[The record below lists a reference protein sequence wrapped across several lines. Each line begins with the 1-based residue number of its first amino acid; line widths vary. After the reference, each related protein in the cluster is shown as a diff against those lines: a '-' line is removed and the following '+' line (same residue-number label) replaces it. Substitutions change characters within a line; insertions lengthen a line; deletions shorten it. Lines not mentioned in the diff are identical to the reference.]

1 MSDKYKHSERLEET
15 LRYLNDAMTNE
26 ERYSFE
32 REMERDPFMLEA
44 FEGLSDIRVSD
55 MEKDIRSL
63 DIMTGKKRNSFFIVK
78 VLAYAAGFALLFSLG
93 YWALQSIDFSKHQTA
108 KSTNES
114 ENILLREPYKPA
126 TTATI
131 DSIATVD
138 STKAILAD
146 AGLKQSKT
154 ESDLS
159 GKANGL
165 LSEKSPLSQKNQ
177 TTPKDLTKK
186 KLAIKGAGEQTFS
199 QKAQEPSKTMEV
211 SENPGS
217 ESSAQT
223 PAVSDVRQRS
233 TEDIAE
239 VENALKR
246 PGVNAE
252 PQPLGGNTLYRDY
265 LEKNAK
271 YPEGIQNAKKEFV
284 KVKFKISKTGQPFNL
299 VVEKSPDQEFSREA
313 IRLIL
318 DGPKWSPE
326 IKDGIP
332 VVGEVSV
339 KINFKP

>member
-1 MSDKYKHSERLEET
+1 MSDKYKQSERLEET

-32 REMERDPFMLEA
+32 REMERDPFMQEA
-44 FEGLSDIRVSD
+44 FEGLSGIKVSD

-63 DIMTGKKRNSFFIVK
+63 DIMTGKKRKSFFIVK
-78 VLAYAAGFALLFSLG
+78 VLAYAAGFALLFSIG
-93 YWALQSIDFSKHQTA
+93 YWAFQNVDFSKHQTA

-126 TTATI
+126 ATETLDSTT
-131 DSIATVD
+131 TVD
-138 STKAILAD
+138 SSKVILAD
-146 AGLKQSKT
+146 AGLKQSKK

-159 GKANGL
+159 GNTNGL
-165 LSEKSPLSQKNQ
+165 LSEKNPLSQKNQ
-177 TTPKDLTKK
+177 TTPRDLNKK
-186 KLAIKGAGEQTFS
+186 KLALKGSGEQTFS
-199 QKAQEPSKTMEV
+199 QKAQEPAKTTEV
-211 SENPGS
+211 SEVPVS

-223 PAVSDVRQRS
+223 PASTDVQQRS

-252 PQPLGGNTLYRDY
+252 PQPLGGNNLYKEY

-271 YPEGIQNAKKEFV
+271 YPGGIQNAKKEFV
-284 KVKFKISKTGQPFNL
+284 KVKFKISKIGQPFNI

-326 IKDGIP
+326 IKDGLP
-332 VVGEVSV
+332 VEGEVSIR
-339 KINFKP
+339 INFKP